1 MSTLRGSG
9 NNIPSA
15 GAHHPRVPARAEAAL
30 RGPVRLRGGMGQDRA
45 RRGSDPLPPTGQWQW
60 QDVTYGE
67 WKEYPDSIK
76 QFLSNN

>member
-1 MSTLRGSG
+1 MS
-9 NNIPSA
+9 
-15 GAHHPRVPARAEAAL
+15 ARAEAAL

-45 RRGSDPLPPTGQWQW
+45 RRGPDPLPPTGQSQG
-60 QDVTYGE
+60 VTYGE